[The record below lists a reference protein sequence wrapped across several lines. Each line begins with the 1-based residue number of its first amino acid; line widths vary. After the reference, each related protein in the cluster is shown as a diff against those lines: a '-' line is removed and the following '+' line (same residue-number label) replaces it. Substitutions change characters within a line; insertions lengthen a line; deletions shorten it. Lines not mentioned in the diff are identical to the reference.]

1 MSKLIL
7 LAALVLVTNN
17 AMSDSFRCGRKLVK
31 VGESSNALVKK
42 CGNPV
47 RKYSSSE
54 MVYDNGRQKRAG
66 VSNWVYQRR
75 GKNDMIASVRSG
87 RVIKLQVD

>member
-1 MSKLIL
+1 MNR
-7 LAALVLVTNN
+7 LVLLMIIV
-17 AMSDSFRCGRKLVK
+17 AISSHVSADSFRCGRKIVK

-54 MVYDNGRQKRAG
+54 VINHHGLGQRVS
-66 VSNWVYQRR
+66 VSNWVFERK
-75 GKNDMIASVRSG
+75 GKKDMIVSVRSG
-87 RVIKLQVD
+87 TVMKLEVD

>member
-1 MSKLIL
+1 MNRIVL
-7 LAALVLVTNN
+7 LTALVLVSNI
-17 AMSDSFRCGRKLVK
+17 ALSDSFRCGRKLVK
-31 VGESSNALVKK
+31 LGESSNALVKK
-42 CGNPV
+42 CGNPI

-75 GKNDMIASVRSG
+75 GKNDMIVSVRGG

>member
-1 MSKLIL
+1 MNRIVL
-7 LAALVLVTNN
+7 LTALVLVSNI
-17 AMSDSFRCGRKLVK
+17 ALSDSFRCGRKLVK
-31 VGESSNALVKK
+31 LGESSNALVKK
-42 CGNPV
+42 CGNPI

-75 GKNDMIASVRSG
+75 GKNDMIVSVRSG

>member
-1 MSKLIL
+1 MNRIVL
-7 LAALVLVTNN
+7 LTALVLVSNISL
-17 AMSDSFRCGRKLVK
+17 SDSFRCGRKLVK
-31 VGESSNALVKK
+31 LGESSNALVKK
-42 CGNPV
+42 CGNPI

-75 GKNDMIASVRSG
+75 GKNDMIVSVRSG